1 MATPGVPSPPA
12 PVIEAVKSALS
23 QLPAD
28 GPLDL
33 IFRHVCELS
42 ADTLSVERVGVW
54 LFIDNRSVLRCAN
67 LFERSTGE
75 HSSGTMLRV
84 ADFPTYFASLTIFK
98 AVPAEVA
105 VTDAWTAELAAS
117 YLRPLGITSMLDVGL
132 FIKEKLIGVICHEH
146 VGPSRVWTEQA
157 RQVAV
162 VVADFLSRR
171 IQAAE
176 VRDLRATFMTQGD
189 RLAAM
194 EKNAA
199 LEQLAAG
206 VVRHFQSL
214 LDVFHGHG
222 ERISVNPDVP
232 MPARRQAAEILAAAE
247 RGAALA
253 GELMQFSRQQGG
265 PPQVLDLGTEVA
277 DLLPALQESTGPRYE
292 VRYTPVGSLG
302 HVLIERTRFS
312 SLLSHLVTNACEAMP
327 DGGPIEINLSNAKR
341 VGDSNRS
348 SLFVLLEVTD
358 HSKGMDE
365 ATLLHVMEPYA
376 SARATGSGLGLAIVR
391 QIVEAAGGFISI
403 ESAPSRGTTFKV
415 FFPRIGAGEKPY
427 PRNSLVSVI

>member
-247 RGAALA
+247 RGVALA

-277 DLLPALQESTGPRYE
+277 DLLPALQESTGPMNRPASCTSGKS
-292 VRYTPVGSLG
+292 RSCPMSSTMATRSASGMNT
-302 HVLIERTRFS
+302 RT
-312 SLLSHLVTNACEAMP
+312 T
-327 DGGPIEINLSNAKR
+327 
-341 VGDSNRS
+341 RS
-348 SLFVLLEVTD
+348 SSSTCGPRY
-358 HSKGMDE
+358 SN
-365 ATLLHVMEPYA
+365 
-376 SARATGSGLGLAIVR
+376 
-391 QIVEAAGGFISI
+391 GF
-403 ESAPSRGTTFKV
+403 A
-415 FFPRIGAGEKPY
+415 
-427 PRNSLVSVI
+427 

>member
-1 MATPGVPSPPA
+1 
-12 PVIEAVKSALS
+12 
-23 QLPAD
+23 
-28 GPLDL
+28 
-33 IFRHVCELS
+33 
-42 ADTLSVERVGVW
+42 
-54 LFIDNRSVLRCAN
+54 
-67 LFERSTGE
+67 
-75 HSSGTMLRV
+75 
-84 ADFPTYFASLTIFK
+84 
-98 AVPAEVA
+98 
-105 VTDAWTAELAAS
+105 
-117 YLRPLGITSMLDVGL
+117 MLDVGL

-189 RLAAM
+189 RLTAM

-253 GELMQFSRQQGG
+253 GELMQFSRQQVGHRRSRPG
-265 PPQVLDLGTEVA
+265 DRGRGFA
-277 DLLPALQESTGPRYE
+277 SGAARSTGPRYE
-292 VRYTPVGSLG
+292 VRYTPVGAS
-302 HVLIERTRFS
+302 
-312 SLLSHLVTNACEAMP
+312 VTC
-327 DGGPIEINLSNAKR
+327 
-341 VGDSNRS
+341 
-348 SLFVLLEVTD
+348 
-358 HSKGMDE
+358 
-365 ATLLHVMEPYA
+365 
-376 SARATGSGLGLAIVR
+376 
-391 QIVEAAGGFISI
+391 
-403 ESAPSRGTTFKV
+403 
-415 FFPRIGAGEKPY
+415 
-427 PRNSLVSVI
+427 

>member
-117 YLRPLGITSMLDVGL
+117 YLRRSASHRCSMSDCSSR
-132 FIKEKLIGVICHEH
+132 LIGVFCHEH

-194 EKNAA
+194 EKNARPRA
-199 LEQLAAG
+199 IGRRRRSPFPE
-206 VVRHFQSL
+206 L

-265 PPQVLDLGTEVA
+265 PPQVLDLGTEIA

-292 VRYTPVGSLG
+292 VRYTPVGAS
-302 HVLIERTRFS
+302 
-312 SLLSHLVTNACEAMP
+312 VTC
-327 DGGPIEINLSNAKR
+327 
-341 VGDSNRS
+341 
-348 SLFVLLEVTD
+348 
-358 HSKGMDE
+358 
-365 ATLLHVMEPYA
+365 
-376 SARATGSGLGLAIVR
+376 
-391 QIVEAAGGFISI
+391 
-403 ESAPSRGTTFKV
+403 
-415 FFPRIGAGEKPY
+415 
-427 PRNSLVSVI
+427 